1 MRLQPLRA
9 TCAVL
14 AGASLMLALSACA
27 PLVVG
32 GGAVVGTLVA
42 VDRRTAGAQLDDEN
56 IQLRAASRIREALG
70 DKAHVNVT
78 SYNRQV
84 LLTGEVPALADID
97 RAQQAAATVENV
109 RGLINELAVMPASSL
124 GTRSNDTYITGKVR
138 ASLVDAQDLSAT
150 AFKVTTERGVVYLM
164 GRVTQR
170 EAQRASD
177 IARGV
182 SGVRKVVRMFETISE
197 SEVPRAGQ
205 QPNKDN

>member
-124 GTRSNDTYITGKVR
+124 GARSNDTYITGKVR